1 MGLVDSLLEQLDQ
14 PRHFPAQFR
23 SFSNLGLS
31 LVCLLQQH
39 APSQCPIRLLKCL
52 RFISPASL
60 QPVMSR
66 LSTGLF
72 MFGLQTARAPCDWAA
87 IVSRRRPLE
96 RDRGCGGSFSGL
108 GAAQALSR
116 ACSNAAEQFRF
127 SDSTL
132 WDPAG
137 AFGVSGSG
145 QERSVKA
152 VERSDSAVVVTTL
165 TCQTDV
171 ATSSYAFSPVPAR
184 RTRNSQSD
192 QLRCRTEKT
201 CRQPGPH
208 GHTPAVTSHKK

>member
-127 SDSTL
+127 RIRPFGIRRVHL
-132 WDPAG
+132 GCPAAG
-137 AFGVSGSG
+137 
-145 QERSVKA
+145 K
-152 VERSDSAVVVTTL
+152 SAVSKLSRDPTL
-165 TCQTDV
+165 RWW
-171 ATSSYAFSPVPAR
+171 SPR
-184 RTRNSQSD
+184 
-192 QLRCRTEKT
+192 
-201 CRQPGPH
+201 
-208 GHTPAVTSHKK
+208 